1 MILSMSILSL
11 SRIVMFTEEENKA
24 YSKLKKLGSIENK
37 EHKAC
42 NVIKVICF
50 IKEFYGRTGGFA
62 RAVDKRNKLTV
73 IAQEQKAQNLFI
85 EEKYILLFLLHFYL
99 KRFVDPNTISS
110 SYSLPMNHCLKRI
123 KNKIKENFNS
133 MMEIFEITEN
143 IDVTLNDFLQ
153 EQYEISEK
161 VSNIVTKQKNILS
174 FLMNRFNEMHLQ
186 KMKYKKSCSFVEIKK
201 QMQKNKTKFHFLCS
215 PKKKVKLQTMLTF
228 S

>member
-161 VSNIVTKQKNILS
+161 VSNIVTKQKIILS

-215 PKKKVKLQTMLTF
+215 PKKK